1 MIFEKCLV
9 MKSESKPNCVL
20 SEGLNSWQ
28 LDLLNLRLDD
38 QDSHKKKLVRNTLNL
53 IRNQAEKNCSIN
65 IRHCIKSWPLL

>member
-1 MIFEKCLV
+1 MKEVGMIFEKCLV

-28 LDLLNLRLDD
+28 LDSLNLRLDD

-53 IRNQAEKNCSIN
+53 IRNQA
-65 IRHCIKSWPLL
+65 